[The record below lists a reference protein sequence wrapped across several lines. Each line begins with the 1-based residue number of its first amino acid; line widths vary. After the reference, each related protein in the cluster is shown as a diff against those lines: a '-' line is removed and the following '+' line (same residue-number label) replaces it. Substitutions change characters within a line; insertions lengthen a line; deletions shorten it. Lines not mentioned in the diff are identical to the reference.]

1 MRREVTRAP
10 WTPSLRA
17 GGAIISYSQNAEDV
31 RLARVFDGSSGFYV
45 DVGAGDGLEFS
56 VTRLFY
62 ERGWSGINIEP
73 VSATFAALQ
82 TARPRDVNL
91 QVAVAVDEGIRDFWV
106 SSPHSGIS
114 SLYPPESDQ
123 LPDGFQLERTTV
135 HCKPMWRILEEHAQG
150 LHVDFMTIDVEGA
163 EGEVIRSIDFES
175 TRPTVL
181 VVESVVPLT
190 FEPSHEDWESV
201 LIDSGYIFAT
211 FDGIN
216 RFYVERTY
224 EDLAAV
230 LAYPVSVLDQ
240 FRTTEDHE
248 KEIELASLKRQSEVL
263 RRMLDGESEEHR
275 HSLAEIRRERDR
287 LIEENER
294 LRAEVD
300 DLRRS
305 LAETKR
311 ERDQVGGE
319 NDRLRAELDT
329 VYRSRTWR
337 AGRVVAAVGSPA
349 LDAAR
354 LFRRRR
360 QSATEILT
368 PAKAY
373 SEATAVGEP
382 WHFPRAGAA
391 PKRGDRTPLDRLIR
405 QFGELD
411 VAVDTAAASAL
422 AEELARIGWADEWSL
437 LERRLSWDER
447 QAIVEAESVVQLAA
461 EGPGKPFDRAPERV
475 GDPPAPRAVVVDAR
489 CLQDPAYRQRGVGL
503 HSRAVLRA
511 TRAAAD
517 HERVVLLTSPEL
529 PDLDP
534 AIVDLA
540 DELVFTP
547 YALRETDVALF
558 VALSPMTASTAP
570 AIPFLASSD
579 CRTVA
584 VLYDFIPNEFPS
596 AYLNSATST
605 LSNRARIEALRHYD
619 LLLPISKATAT
630 ICQRILGHE
639 ARLVVTGVGDPLS
652 DVSAAS
658 LSVSQPFMLVPAG
671 GDPRKNCA
679 AALVALAR
687 HLQDGGSPLNTIV
700 TGHLTD
706 AQSWALADLK
716 RRLDLSTEAV
726 EVRGPT
732 SPGEL
737 ACLYAL
743 AELVF
748 VGSFAEG
755 FSIPVAEAVLRGT
768 PVVASDIAAHK
779 ELLGEGP
786 WLAQPTDI
794 ESLARSV
801 AHVRAKRNAVIEDQR
816 RAVGDA
822 ADPLA
827 VLDRVTTALRG
838 LLAEPRED
846 RIGNRSRPGTRP
858 RLAVVS
864 PFPPQRS
871 GVADYTAFTFRQV
884 SKYADVEVYSNA
896 PPEPSTPLP
905 IRPMS
910 ATPYLDRRF
919 DAVINVVGNSH
930 FHFPVL
936 DLMGAYGGACIAH
949 DNRMI
954 EAYSL
959 DRGDTWLAELL
970 SRDGRSV
977 DPAQIPELLLQ
988 LDRLPSIGYE
998 IIARQATPLIVHG
1011 RGLADRIAAE
1021 TGVVP
1026 VVLPVVPYNV
1036 PDAQTIDSAMRA
1048 HARRALGLSDDVLH
1062 MATFG
1067 MVDQRTK
1074 GTDLIVG
1081 AAAWLRSWNIP
1092 MHLHIVGDVSFAERR
1107 ALEEIAGDLE
1117 IGPHAT
1123 LHGHVSRADF
1133 EHFLLAVDV
1142 AVQIRTSSVL
1152 SLSGG
1157 LADCLGYGVPTV
1169 TTEDLAVEL
1178 ETPSYVATTMP
1189 ATSSLLLA
1197 EAIETLVRLRR
1208 EKLAAVE
1215 AERRDYLGRRSPDA
1229 YARALLDALG
1239 MPQA

>member
-1 MRREVTRAP
+1 MSRPRLNRRAV

-17 GGAIISYSQNAEDV
+17 GETIVSYSQNAEDV
-31 RLARVFDGSSGFYV
+31 RLARVFDDSSGFYV

-73 VSATFAALQ
+73 VGATFAALQ

-91 QVAVAVDEGIRDFWV
+91 QVAVAADEEPRDFWV

-123 LPDGFQLERTTV
+123 LPDGFQLERTTI
-135 HCKPMWRILEEHAQG
+135 HCKPMRRILAEHAQG
-150 LHVDFMTIDVEGA
+150 LQVDFMTIDVEGA

-175 TRPTVL
+175 IRPTVL

-201 LIDSGYIFAT
+201 LIDSGYVFAT

-216 RFYVERTY
+216 RFYVESSY

-240 FRTTEDHE
+240 FTRAADHE
-248 KEIELASLKRQSEVL
+248 KEIELASLRGQSEEL
-263 RRMLDGESEEHR
+263 RRTLDGELEELR
-275 HSLAEIRRERDR
+275 HSLAETRREP
-287 LIEENER
+287 
-294 LRAEVD
+294 
-300 DLRRS
+300 
-305 LAETKR
+305 
-311 ERDQVGGE
+311 DQVGGE

-349 LDAAR
+349 LDIAR
-354 LFRRRR
+354 RFRRRH

-373 SEATAVGEP
+373 SEATAAGEP

-391 PKRGDRTPLDRLIR
+391 PKMGDSTPLDRLIR

-461 EGPGKPFDRAPERV
+461 EGPGKPFARAPERV
-475 GDPPAPRAVVVDAR
+475 GDSPAPCAVVVDAR

-503 HSRAVLRA
+503 HSHAVLRA

-534 AIVDLA
+534 AVVDLA

-584 VLYDFIPNEFPS
+584 VLHDFIPSEFPS

-630 ICQRILGHE
+630 ICQRILGNE

-658 LSVSQPFMLVPAG
+658 PSVSQPFMLVPAG
-671 GDPRKNCA
+671 GDPRKNCG
-679 AALVALAR
+679 AALAALAR

-726 EVRGPT
+726 EVRGHT

-737 ACLYAL
+737 TCLYGL

-768 PVVASDIAAHK
+768 PVVASDIAAHQ
-779 ELLGEGP
+779 ELLGDGP

-794 ESLARSV
+794 ESLARSM

-896 PPEPSTPLP
+896 PPDPSTPLP
-905 IRPMS
+905 IRPLS

-919 DAVINVVGNSH
+919 DAVVNVVGNSR

-954 EAYSL
+954 EAYGL
-959 DRGDTWLAELL
+959 DRGDAWLAELL

-977 DPAQIPELLLQ
+977 DPAQVPELLLQ

-1011 RGLADRIAAE
+1011 RALADRIAAE

-1026 VVLPVVPYNV
+1026 VVLPFVPYNV
-1036 PDAQTIDSAMRA
+1036 PDAQTINSAMRA

-1067 MVDQRTK
+1067 MVDRRTK

-1081 AAAWLRSWNIP
+1081 AAAWLRSWSIP
-1092 MHLHIVGDVSFAERR
+1092 MHLHVVGDVPLAEQRG
-1107 ALEEIAGDLE
+1107 LEEIVGGLE
-1117 IGPHAT
+1117 IGPHVT

-1142 AVQIRTSSVL
+1142 AVQIRTSAVL

-1169 TTEDLAVEL
+1169 TTEDLAAEL

-1197 EAIETLVRLRR
+1197 EAIETLARLRR

-1229 YARALLDALG
+1229 YARALLGALG